1 MNAEAQAQVTFYL
14 LFYCF
19 LFFIYYLS
27 FINFIMYFLYTI
39 NSLIGANFEVQSRGR
54 RNYHGRQGQE
64 GRG

>member
-1 MNAEAQAQVTFYL
+1 MNAEAQAQVTF
-14 LFYCF
+14 LFIIFYF
-19 LFFIYYLS
+19 SLVIYYLS
-27 FINFIMYFLYTI
+27 FIIFIMYFLFII